1 MSEQKK
7 TETGEV
13 LIDTMLSKLERQE
26 EKLLAQERKIEVVE
40 RRINEAP
47 DLSTNI
53 RELRSGLQ
61 SVLKSAQSQKFP
73 EDKIK
78 ELSSQLDRAI
88 AKLGEP
94 LKHHHYVPKIMWITV
109 SLFLLL
115 CMATIGW
122 GVTSASLK
130 VYMAN
135 DVKYRKLELTQDSAS
150 LVYLWHLD
158 SIYTANPNSLQNY
171 VTEQERLKRQREEL
185 LDHVHILE
193 KRIDTSE
200 GKLNPPKDN

>member
-1 MSEQKK
+1 MSEQK

-47 DLSTNI
+47 DLSTDV
-53 RELRSGLQ
+53 REVRSGLQ
-61 SVLKSAQSQKFP
+61 EVRKSAQSQKFP
-73 EDKIK
+73 GNKIQ
-78 ELSSQLDRAI
+78 ELSSQLDRVI

-109 SLFLLL
+109 SLFLLF
-115 CMATIGW
+115 CITTIGW

-130 VYMAN
+130 VYVAN
-135 DVKYRKLELTQDSAS
+135 DVKYRKLELTRDSAS
-150 LVYLWHLD
+150 LVYLWRLD
-158 SIYTANPNSLQNY
+158 SIYTANPDSLQNY

-193 KRIDTSE
+193 KRIDTSA
-200 GKLNPPKDN
+200 GQLGSPKDN